1 MRWLKKCF
9 LLLFAFVLLTCFV
22 NAWNNAE
29 IDGLVSSFTHSS
41 LKSCTSNN
49 TFHQVMYLWS
59 QGHELVD
66 TLSVTDPNYTS
77 YVWQIRSKG
86 SNKEKYTYYS
96 VYNAIPN
103 AISVPALKFY
113 SEGKPHNVGTVVVM
127 GTKDWAKITSN
138 IPSTYK
144 RSEVAAQVV
153 YHVYRI
159 WYKRASWPQKM
170 TYTYHNAAWDLVQN
184 SNYTYGVVW
193 NPSPE
198 ADDECLNIHIWFC
211 WDWILDNWSRSYSE
225 DVSAPGILNGWE
237 ECDDG
242 ANNGTSSSNC
252 TSNCKIKPDVASCGS
267 ANWKEY
273 ESKPTSN
280 LCWEWTASTVTE
292 WTTKYTWTC
301 TKWKVVESC
310 EAKRLQPTCWEANG
324 WTYESK
330 PTTKLCWDWSTAST
344 VKEEDWQYKWSC
356 KRSWLEVSC
365 SANKKEPDV
374 ASCWSANWGE
384 YESKPTS
391 NLCWDW
397 STASTVTE
405 WTTKYTWTCTKW
417 NDEKSCEAKRLQP
430 LCWEANGW
438 TYESKPTTKLCGDWS
453 TSSTVIVKDKKYEWT
468 CKRSWL
474 EVSCDANRAQPSCWE
489 ANGWTYESKP
499 TTKLCGDWSTASTV
513 TEKDGQYK
521 WSCKRSWLE
530 VSCSAD
536 KKEPDKASCWS
547 ANWKEYESKP
557 TTNLCWDWTASAVTE
572 WTTKYT
578 WTCTKWSDVKSC
590 EAKRLQPS
598 CWEAN
603 GWTYESKPTT
613 KLCGDW
619 STASKVK
626 EENGK
631 YKWSCKRSWLEKQCS
646 ATKEKEPVVQIDGKE
661 VMWDSTT
668 FKIWEKIWF
677 KVAFS
682 NPTNSVVTDV
692 VIKDLFPIQLDYDG
706 KAKVEGVWNV
716 NIWTYLSWTD
726 WLVVE
731 FSWFSMQPKQSWYLY
746 ITWIVNSIS
755 DNGINWVCSYK
766 KDWTTDNSLCKE
778 ARFEFK
784 KDLKISKSAS
794 SKEVSVWSVVDY
806 TITIQNNGWE
816 YSWLKIIDTLSWW
829 LSYINNSPASVI
841 KWNAEIKDQRV
852 SWNQLIVD
860 LGVWDFWISDI
871 IELKYSVKVD
881 ELRDTYGNLVCV
893 HDGWWQLI
901 NCGNEKIKKET
912 AVLSIDKKIGKT
924 DDFNGTWLKQQIF
937 EGSSGAYFK
946 IDVENTKGAVNEFV
960 IHDKINYNQFSFD
973 LKDWDSL
980 NYRINKKWN
989 DTYTFD
995 YSWEIVN
1002 WELVITGVL
1011 TEWAFLAWDVYSVI
1025 IPATLLSEEWT
1036 NEACLSNWQCSN
1048 ASFGSVPTPRYCW
1061 DWIQNWIEYCD
1072 LWENWWIINS
1082 AGKLF
1087 SNENIFD
1094 SKYANWSCTK
1104 DCTLKNESVIP
1115 KCFNVQN
1122 GSISIMSWEF
1132 LPFYWNIEWMLGTH
1146 TSDERKAYLKDN
1158 FFSNWEQ
1165 CNVDNVYKIDLSSLL
1180 CDFYVY
1186 WPSVGWE
1193 KNIVYTLQ
1201 DIPCVWI
1208 NWWWN
1213 ESGYYKLMQSYISQN
1228 WSWWFAGSVWTNWPR
1243 WEDMKNVFETL
1254 DNGRDYGYP
1263 TLFPFASK
1271 LIIENFWA
1279 PKSSVLWT
1287 SRTVSSNWNGSPLKY
1302 FWEYKVSLDRIK
1314 YRYCG
1319 YVMGDEWVEYKMM
1332 DKEFNERVCEV
1343 DFSVTDHYLVQKSPY
1358 GFIDETTKT
1367 NLKSY
1372 RLKNGYPLFE
1382 FEAWDQKV
1390 SNYQMLSSVSGN
1402 FDTFISKYSIAAKGE
1417 WQLRQVPWK
1426 SIFITD
1432 LDAGQKFNLSDRV
1445 FSNVLNSGKPFTLI
1459 ASKWAD
1465 IVIKGNVV
1473 QNMMIITQWKIIFD
1487 AEGSCNAKREGTTKY
1502 SKAWQ
1507 VVQWIFYA
1515 WSWFDSDND
1524 ILNNDFNHEEWCNY
1538 WNLHIKW
1545 VVLWKLKDVKN
1556 KRRSELYTWFNPHDE
1571 KRDIVLNWASVMI
1584 EFNSNLLT
1592 SDIPWVS
1599 EFNKLLT
1606 TQRE

>member
-29 IDGLVSSFTHSS
+29 INGAVSSFTHSS
-41 LKSCTSNN
+41 LASCTSNN

-86 SNKEKYTYYS
+86 TNKDKYTYYS
-96 VYNAIPN
+96 VYNVIPN
-103 AISVPALKFY
+103 AISVPTLKFY
-113 SEGKPHNVGTVVVM
+113 SEGKPHNVSTVVVM
-127 GTKDWAKITSN
+127 GTKDWAKITSS

-144 RSEVAAQVV
+144 RGDVAAQVV

-170 TYTYHNAAWDLVQN
+170 AYTYHNAAWDLVQN

-252 TSNCKIKPDVASCGS
+252 TSSCKIKPDVASCGS

-273 ESKPTSN
+273 ESKPISN

-301 TKWKVVESC
+301 TKWKAVESC

-330 PTTKLCWDWSTAST
+330 PTTKLCEDWSTAST
-344 VKEEDWQYKWSC
+344 VTEKDWQYKWSC

-365 SANKKEPDV
+365 SADKKAPDK
-374 ASCWSANWGE
+374 ASCGSANWKK

-417 NDEKSCEAKRLQP
+417 SDVKSCEAKRLQP
-430 LCWEANGW
+430 
-438 TYESKPTTKLCGDWS
+438 T
-453 TSSTVIVKDKKYEWT
+453 
-468 CKRSWL
+468 
-474 EVSCDANRAQPSCWE
+474 CWE

-499 TTKLCGDWSTASTV
+499 TTKLCGDWSTAS
-513 TEKDGQYK
+513 
-521 WSCKRSWLE
+521 
-530 VSCSAD
+530 
-536 KKEPDKASCWS
+536 
-547 ANWKEYESKP
+547 
-557 TTNLCWDWTASAVTE
+557 AVT
-572 WTTKYT
+572 
-578 WTCTKWSDVKSC
+578 
-590 EAKRLQPS
+590 
-598 CWEAN
+598 
-603 GWTYESKPTT
+603 
-613 KLCGDW
+613 
-619 STASKVK
+619 

-631 YKWSCKRSWLEKQCS
+631 YKWSCKRWWLEKQCS
-646 ATKEKEPVVQIDGKE
+646 ATKEEESVVQIDGKE

-682 NPTNSVVTDV
+682 NPTNSVITDV
-692 VIKDLFPIQLDYDG
+692 VIKDIFPIQLDYDG
-706 KAKVEGVWNV
+706 KAKVVGVWNV
-716 NIWTYLSWTD
+716 NIWTYLTSTG

-816 YSWLKIIDTLSWW
+816 YPWLKLIDTLSWG
-829 LSYINNSPASVI
+829 LSYYSPAEVV
-841 KWNAEIKDQRV
+841 KWNAKIKNQKQN
-852 SWNQLIVD
+852 WNRLVID
-860 LGVWDFWISDI
+860 LDVRDFWISDV

-893 HDGWWQLI
+893 HDEWWQLI
-901 NCGNEKIKKET
+901 NCWNEKIKKET

-960 IHDKINYNQFSFD
+960 IHDKIKYNQFSFD

-980 NYRINKKWN
+980 NNRINKKWN
-989 DTYTFD
+989 DTYD
-995 YSWEIVN
+995 LKASWKIAN
-1002 WELVITGVL
+1002 WELVITGVF
-1011 TEWAFLAWDVYSVI
+1011 TKWAFLAWDVYSVI

-1087 SNENIFD
+1087 SNENTFD

-1186 WPSVGWE
+1186 WPSVDWK
-1193 KNIVYTLQ
+1193 KNKVYTLQ

-1279 PKSSVLWT
+1279 PVSQVLWT
-1287 SRTVSSNWNGSPLKY
+1287 TKRVYSNWNGSPLKY

-1332 DKEFNERVCEV
+1332 DKEYNERVCEV

-1367 NLKSY
+1367 NLESY
-1372 RLKNGYPLFE
+1372 YLKNGDRLFK
-1382 FEAWDQKV
+1382 FETWDQKV
-1390 SNYQMLSSVSGN
+1390 SNYQMMSSVSDN
-1402 FDTFISKYSIAAKGE
+1402 FDTFISKYSIAAKGG

-1432 LDAGQKFNLSDRV
+1432 LDAGQKFNLSDRA

-1545 VVLWKLKDVKN
+1545 VVLWNLKDVVS